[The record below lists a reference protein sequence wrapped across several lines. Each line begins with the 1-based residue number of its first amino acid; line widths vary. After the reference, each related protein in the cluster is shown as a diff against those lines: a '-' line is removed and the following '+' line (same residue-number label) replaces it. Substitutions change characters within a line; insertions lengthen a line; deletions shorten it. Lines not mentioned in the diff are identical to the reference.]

1 MKALVLGCKGQL
13 GVALADTAPSDIE
26 LAGFDLPELDITN
39 ADALLQC
46 CREARPHVV
55 INAAAYT
62 AVDKAESEPALA
74 TSVNVEGPR
83 NAALAARDVG
93 ARLIHIS
100 TDYVFDG
107 GSSTPYKADAQTH
120 PLNVY
125 GRTKREGELAVLDE
139 MSGTAIVIRTSW
151 LYSWTGNNFVKTM
164 LQLMS
169 EREEIGVVTDQIGTP
184 TWAASL
190 AEAVWAFVHAP
201 GHSGIFHWSDGG
213 KASWR
218 DFAVA
223 IQEEALSLG
232 LLKGPISIN
241 PISTEDYPTAARRPP
256 YSVLDCS
263 TTHAALDLKPP
274 QWRSNLQQ
282 MLKDDAACGQRW
294 YNPAL

>member
-39 ADALLQC
+39 ADALLRC

-62 AVDKAESEPALA
+62 AVDKAESELELA
-74 TSVNVEGPR
+74 TAVNVEGPR

-100 TDYVFDG
+100 TDFVFDG
-107 GSSTPYKADAQTH
+107 GSSTPYKADAQTR
-120 PLNVY
+120 PLSVY

-151 LYSWTGNNFVKTM
+151 LYSRTGSNFVKTM

-169 EREEIGVVTDQIGTP
+169 EREEIGVVADQIGTP

-213 KASWR
+213 QASWR

-241 PISTEDYPTAARRPP
+241 PIRTEDYPTAARRPP

-274 QWRSNLQQ
+274 QWRSNLHQ
-282 MLKDDAACGQRW
+282 MLKDDAA
-294 YNPAL
+294 